1 MVFLP
6 ELAEY
11 IQAPSA
17 PLSDQAE
24 NGREVV
30 GENDE
35 TEPTAINQPR
45 GLEDLIVLLSDD
57 SSPALCACGDSVWV
71 RPRFAFIDLQE
82 LLRDIL
88 DVTKRVSD
96 WKTRSGNKATRTL

>member
-6 ELAEY
+6 ELAEH
-11 IQAPSA
+11 IQAPTV

-35 TEPTAINQPR
+35 TEPTTVDRPR

-57 SSPALCACGDSVWV
+57 PSPVVFVCRDGVWV
-71 RPRFAFIDLQE
+71 LPCLALIDLQE
-82 LLRDIL
+82 LLCDIL
-88 DVTKRVSD
+88 DVTKGASD
-96 WKTRSGNKATRTL
+96 